1 MYKQISIQNL
11 KTFEKKITYGI
22 ISNFKNYICNW
33 SFSSSLCNIKEFRY
47 YQNNPRLF

>member
-22 ISNFKNYICNW
+22 ISYLENYICNW
-33 SFSSSLCNIKEFRY
+33 SFGSSLCNIKKFRY
-47 YQNNPRLF
+47 YQNNTYLF